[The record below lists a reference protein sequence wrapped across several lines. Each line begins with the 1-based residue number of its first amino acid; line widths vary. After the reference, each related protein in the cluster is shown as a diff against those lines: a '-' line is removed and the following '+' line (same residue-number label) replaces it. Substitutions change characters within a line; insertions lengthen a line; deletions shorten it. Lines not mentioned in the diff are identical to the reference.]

1 MSLKIIMEKLL
12 DWPESKFKTNGVKI
26 NYRIFGN
33 GSPIIL
39 LHGYPQNSLI
49 WHKIVS
55 PLSKMILYMHIAI
68 IVIKNEINAC
78 IIVIL

>member
-1 MSLKIIMEKLL
+1 MSNSCIGYFDMSLKIIMEKLL
-12 DWPESKFKTNGVKI
+12 DWPESKFKTNGVNI

-49 WHKIVS
+49 W
-55 PLSKMILYMHIAI
+55 I
-68 IVIKNEINAC
+68 IISFYIIKEASTSDP
-78 IIVIL
+78 

>member
-1 MSLKIIMEKLL
+1 MSLKINMEKLL
-12 DWPESKFKTNGVKI
+12 DLPESKFKTNGVNI

-39 LHGYPQNSLI
+39 LHGYPQNSLN

-55 PLSKMILYMHIAI
+55 LLSKKHRLLIPDLRGYGGSDKPDAS
-68 IVIKNEINAC
+68 N
-78 IIVIL
+78 